1 MTITPGQ
8 FDDLNM
14 ENILSSAVGI
24 EDGGNVNGIQNGVSV
39 DDAGLKDEF
48 AYGKAQ
54 SIALQKANKLADM
67 IMQEPHRFA
76 LHGDPQ
82 LASSG
87 LEALKALFDFS
98 LETENLAIPPIAAT
112 LHSTFPDDEIVDE
125 SMKAGTKRK
134 RKNAKKNTNV
144 HRLFEQTPLTELS
157 VESMSSEQVWD
168 QMELRNAKIST
179 LLDAIIVTEQAEE
192 EDSDQE
198 DEDGED
204 EMEGWGRSANDVAKD
219 ELISKKDNKRAKLGQ
234 SEEDEEEI
242 VNNLD
247 KLTDAELKAIGI
259 DPSQRQDFEAAI
271 KEGQLDE
278 NEEEEEDS
286 DDDAHGYPGAS
297 DLSDDDELSGVIL
310 TEPLLS
316 EAEQQKRKA
325 EIEAREQRQ
334 MRSQRQF
341 AKMIKRM
348 QGASDED
355 ISDEE
360 DEEEEEDE
368 EDDDEDEDYNGSDE
382 EDEEDEEERRKR
394 SILDNLDEQAE
405 SSTTSNAK
413 KVKRNAELDD
423 DFFSIDQFNKET
435 DDYGDEGVDLGE
447 EIDLFKSVDEPEDDD
462 EDEEGEGSG
471 QIYYKDFFGPPPF
484 IMENAPKSSLEKS
497 PAKPSTAV
505 EKAPKRVPSVRF
517 NDEVSVLRIKARK
530 AKETQITPELLQ
542 MLQQYPDP
550 DSANFDNE
558 GDEGMESD
566 EEDFEEGDSEDE
578 DDAEDDN
585 MEEDQ
590 ESGEDLDEEEE
601 EEEEVDDDIME
612 AGSDSGEQMRLNGV
626 EQDVDTFA
634 MSDSDAEQETAE
646 RVAGD
651 LFADEEDDPED
662 DATAGMSSHQR
673 RLNALQEE
681 ITRLEKENVG
691 KRDWTLMGEAGS
703 RARPENSLLEED
715 VEFESNRKSKPVNT
729 PETTKSI
736 EDLIKNRI
744 LENQFDDVQRRA
756 TLQPLDFM
764 PSKML
769 ELSDQKSSRSLD
781 QVYEDDF
788 GGVGDTQGQ
797 KLDKE
802 LQKEHEEIDQLY
814 ENLESQL
821 DALSNAHF
829 TPKAP
834 KVSIQTINNAPTISM
849 EESLPTTMSN
859 GTQLAPEE
867 VYAAGAHNEALEGAS
882 SELTPEEKR
891 KRHRQ
896 LRDEKRAKNERIAE
910 HKRTVEINREA
921 FGQNR
926 GGRFVGKGGAGKQN
940 GKKASEEKEEALR
953 KLMGNKGVSVI
964 GKGDSN
970 NAKKARSNQSNG
982 QTANAANLKL

>member
-1 MTITPGQ
+1 MTITLDQ
-8 FDDLNM
+8 LDDSNM
-14 ENILSSAVGI
+14 ESALLSSTGI
-24 EDGGNVNGIQNGVSV
+24 EDGASANEVLNGIAV
-39 DDAGLKDEF
+39 DGAEGKDSF
-48 AYGKAQ
+48 AYGKPQAM
-54 SIALQKANKLADM
+54 ALQKANKLADL

-82 LASSG
+82 LASNG

-112 LHSTFPDDEIVDE
+112 LHSTFPDDEVVDD
-125 SMKAGTKRK
+125 STKAGSKRK

-144 HRLFEQTPLTELS
+144 HRLFEQTPLSELS
-157 VESMSSEQVWD
+157 VDGMSAGQVWD
-168 QMELRNAKIST
+168 QMELRNAKVST
-179 LLDAIIVTEQAEE
+179 LLDAIIVTEQP
-192 EDSDQE
+192 EDEDADEE

-204 EMEGWGRSANDVAKD
+204 EMEGWGKSDDGVAKD
-219 ELISKKDNKRAKLGQ
+219 EVISKKDNKRAKLGQ

-247 KLTDAELKAIGI
+247 KLSDAELRSIGI
-259 DPSQRQDFEAAI
+259 DPSQRKDFESAI
-271 KEGQLDE
+271 KEGQFDDS
-278 NEEEEEDS
+278 EEEEES

-341 AKMIKRM
+341 AKVMKKM
-348 QGASDED
+348 QGGSEEDDSDD
-355 ISDEE
+355 E
-360 DEEEEEDE
+360 DEEEEEEEE
-368 EDDDEDEDYNGSDE
+368 EDDDDDGDYNGSDE
-382 EDEEDEEERRKR
+382 EEEEERRKR
-394 SILDNLDEQAE
+394 GILDNLDEE
-405 SSTTSNAK
+405 GEGSTISNAK
-413 KVKRNAELDD
+413 KVKRHADLDD

-462 EDEEGEGSG
+462 ENEEGEGSG
-471 QIYYKDFFGPPPF
+471 QVYYKDFFGPPPF
-484 IMENAPKSSLEKS
+484 KVETSVKGKPSTGKS
-497 PAKPSTAV
+497 PAKPSAAA

-550 DSANFDNE
+550 DSADFDEE
-558 GDEGMESD
+558 GDEEMDSD
-566 EEDFEEGDSEDE
+566 EEEGDSEDDGEE
-578 DDAEDDN
+578 DG
-585 MEEDQ
+585 MEEDE
-590 ESGEDLDEEEE
+590 ESGEETDEEEDE
-601 EEEEVDDDIME
+601 EDEVDEDIME
-612 AGSDSGEQMRLNGV
+612 TELGEQMRPNGV
-626 EQDVDTFA
+626 EEDADAFA
-634 MSDSDAEQETAE
+634 LSDSDAEQETAE

-651 LFADEEDDPED
+651 LFADEEEELED
-662 DATAGMSSHQR
+662 DDTAGMSSHQR

-681 ITRLEKENVG
+681 ITRLERENVG
-691 KRDWTLMGEAGS
+691 KKDWTLMGEAGS

-788 GGVGDTQGQ
+788 GGVGDAQGQ

-802 LQKEHEEIDQLY
+802 LQKEHEEIDELY

-834 KVSIQTINNAPTISM
+834 KVSIQTISNAPTISM

-859 GTQLAPEE
+859 GSQLAPEE
-867 VYAAGAHNEALEGAS
+867 VYAAGSHNEALEGAS

-891 KRHRQ
+891 RRHRQ
-896 LRDEKRAKNERIAE
+896 LRDEKRSKNERIAE
-910 HKRTVEINREA
+910 HKKIVEINREA

-926 GGRFVGKGGAGKQN
+926 GGRFAGKSGGGKQN

-953 KLMGNKGVSVI
+953 KLMGNKGVSVV

-982 QTANAANLKL
+982 QTANAANYKL

>member
-1 MTITPGQ
+1 MTITLDQ
-8 FDDLNM
+8 LDDSNM
-14 ENILSSAVGI
+14 EKALISAAGL
-24 EDGGNVNGIQNGVSV
+24 EDGGSANGTANAITES
-39 DDAGLKDEF
+39 AEIKDSF
-48 AYGKAQ
+48 AYGKSQ
-54 SIALQKANKLADM
+54 SMALQKAKKLADL

-125 SMKAGTKRK
+125 SAKAGSKRK
-134 RKNAKKNTNV
+134 RKNTKKNTSV

-157 VESMSSEQVWD
+157 VEGMSAGQVWD
-168 QMELRNAKIST
+168 QMELRSAKVST
-179 LLDAIIVTEQAEE
+179 LLDAIIVTEQAED
-192 EDSDQE
+192 EDADQE
-198 DEDGED
+198 DEDD
-204 EMEGWGRSANDVAKD
+204 EMEGWGNSPDGVAKD
-219 ELISKKDNKRAKLGQ
+219 EVISKKDNKRAKLGQ
-234 SEEDEEEI
+234 SEEDEEDI

-247 KLTDAELKAIGI
+247 KLSDAELRSIGI
-259 DPSQRQDFEAAI
+259 DPAQRQDFESAI

-278 NEEEEEDS
+278 SEDEEDS

-310 TEPLLS
+310 TEPLLT
-316 EAEQQKRKA
+316 EVEQQKRKA

-341 AKMIKRM
+341 AKMMKRM
-348 QGASDED
+348 QGGS
-355 ISDEE
+355 EE
-360 DEEEEEDE
+360 DDSDGEEEEEEEDDE
-368 EDDDEDEDYNGSDE
+368 EDDEDYNGSDE
-382 EDEEDEEERRKR
+382 EEEEEERRKR
-394 SILDNLDEQAE
+394 SILDNLDEQGE
-405 SSTTSNAK
+405 SSATSKAK

-447 EIDLFKSVDEPEDDD
+447 EIDLFKSIDEPEDDD
-462 EDEEGEGSG
+462 EDEDGEESG
-471 QIYYKDFFGPPPF
+471 QVYYSDFFGPPPF
-484 IMENAPKSSLEKS
+484 KTETAQQKKS
-497 PAKPSTAV
+497 PLGKSPSKPSNAV

-550 DSANFDNE
+550 DSADFDDD
-558 GDEGMESD
+558 GDEDMESD
-566 EEDFEEGDSEDE
+566 EEDFEEGESEDGG
-578 DDAEDDN
+578 DDVEEGDT
-585 MEEDQ
+585 EEDE
-590 ESGEDLDEEEE
+590 ESGEEMEEEE
-601 EEEEVDDDIME
+601 DEEDEVDENIME
-612 AGSDSGEQMRLNGV
+612 AESVLGDENNPNGA
-626 EQDVDTFA
+626 EEDADTFA
-634 MSDSDAEQETAE
+634 LSDSDADAEQETAE

-651 LFADEEDDPED
+651 LFADEEED
-662 DATAGMSSHQR
+662 VEDEATASMSSHQR

-681 ITRLEKENVG
+681 ITRLERENVG
-691 KRDWTLMGEAGS
+691 KKDWTLMGEAGS

-756 TLQPLDFM
+756 TLQPLDYM

-788 GGVGDTQGQ
+788 GGVGDAQGQ

-834 KVSIQTINNAPTISM
+834 KVSIQTISNAPTISM

-891 KRHRQ
+891 RRHRQ

-953 KLMGNKGVSVI
+953 KLMGNKGVSVV
-964 GKGDSN
+964 GKGDTN
-970 NAKKARSNQSNG
+970 NSKKARSNQSNS
-982 QTANAANLKL
+982 QAANAANFKL

>member
-1 MTITPGQ
+1 M
-8 FDDLNM
+8 
-14 ENILSSAVGI
+14 
-24 EDGGNVNGIQNGVSV
+24 
-39 DDAGLKDEF
+39 
-48 AYGKAQ
+48 
-54 SIALQKANKLADM
+54 ALQKANKLADL

-112 LHSTFPDDEIVDE
+112 LHSTFPDDEVVDE
-125 SMKAGTKRK
+125 STKAGSKRK

-157 VESMSSEQVWD
+157 VDGMSAGQVWD
-168 QMELRNAKIST
+168 QMELRNAKVST
-179 LLDAIIVTEQAEE
+179 LLDAIIVTEQP
-192 EDSDQE
+192 E
-198 DEDGED
+198 DEDADEED
-204 EMEGWGRSANDVAKD
+204 EDDEEEMEGWGKSADGVAKD
-219 ELISKKDNKRAKLGQ
+219 EVMSKKDNKRAKLDQ

-247 KLTDAELKAIGI
+247 KLTDAELRSIGI
-259 DPSQRQDFEAAI
+259 DPSQRQDFESAI
-271 KEGQLDE
+271 KEGQFDDSE
-278 NEEEEEDS
+278 DEEES

-341 AKMIKRM
+341 AKMMKRM
-348 QGASDED
+348 QGGPEEDDSD
-355 ISDEE
+355 DEE
-360 DEEEEEDE
+360 EEEEEDE
-368 EDDDEDEDYNGSDE
+368 EDDDDEDQDYNGSDE
-382 EDEEDEEERRKR
+382 EEEEEERRKR
-394 SILDNLDEQAE
+394 SILDNLDEEGE
-405 SSTTSNAK
+405 SSSTSNAK

-471 QIYYKDFFGPPPF
+471 QVYYKDFFGPPPF
-484 IMENAPKSSLEKS
+484 KSDTGKEKPSFKKS
-497 PAKPSTAV
+497 PAKPPAAV

-550 DSANFDNE
+550 DSADFEDE
-558 GDEGMESD
+558 GDEKESD
-566 EEDFEEGDSEDE
+566 EEDFEEGDSEDDGEE
-578 DDAEDDN
+578 DG
-585 MEEDQ
+585 MEEDE
-590 ESGEDLDEEEE
+590 ESGEEVDEEEDE
-601 EEEEVDDDIME
+601 EDEVDEDIME
-612 AGSDSGEQMRLNGV
+612 ADSDAGEQMHANGV
-626 EQDVDTFA
+626 EEDA
-634 MSDSDAEQETAE
+634 LLDSDAEQETAE

-651 LFADEEDDPED
+651 LFADEEEDPED
-662 DATAGMSSHQR
+662 DAAAGISSHQR

-681 ITRLEKENVG
+681 IARLERENVG
-691 KRDWTLMGEAGS
+691 KKDWTLMGEAGS

-715 VEFESNRKSKPVNT
+715 VDFESNRKSKPVNT

-736 EDLIKNRI
+736 EDLIKSRI
-744 LENQFDDVQRRA
+744 LENNFDDVQRRA

-788 GGVGDTQGQ
+788 GGVGDAQGQ

-891 KRHRQ
+891 RRHRQ
-896 LRDEKRAKNERIAE
+896 LRDEKRSKNERIAE
-910 HKRTVEINREA
+910 HKKTVEINREA

-926 GGRFVGKGGAGKQN
+926 GGRFAGKSGGGKQN

-953 KLMGNKGVSVI
+953 KLMGNKGVSVV

-982 QTANAANLKL
+982 QAANAANYKL